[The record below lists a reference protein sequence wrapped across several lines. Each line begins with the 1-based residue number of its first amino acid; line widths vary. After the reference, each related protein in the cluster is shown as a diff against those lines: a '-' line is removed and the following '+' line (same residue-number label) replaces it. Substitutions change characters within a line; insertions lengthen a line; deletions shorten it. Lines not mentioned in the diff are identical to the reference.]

1 MSDQKK
7 YSLEFTISF
16 SAPEP
21 YVGLLKS
28 GELARAVE
36 NTCRIQCKNT
46 SKGSFPGI
54 GLDVVFKEYGPAM
67 STSYLAWT
75 MTDSTMEVPN
85 LNPEASWETEMPFT
99 PTMDGLCLAEITL
112 QSRGDESVP
121 PSDIDLS
128 GGGSESRSKLTNYFY
143 VVPREALDLQIAL
156 NNLSSK
162 LERTSD
168 G

>member
-1 MSDQKK
+1 MSEQKK

-16 SAPEP
+16 VAPEP
-21 YVGLLKS
+21 YVALLKP
-28 GELARAVE
+28 GELTRSVE
-36 NTCRIQCKNT
+36 NTCMIQCKNT
-46 SKGSFPGI
+46 SQASFPGI
-54 GLDVVFKEYGPAM
+54 GVDVVFREYGPGL
-67 STSYLAWT
+67 STSYLAWS
-75 MTDSTMEVPN
+75 MTDLTLNVPN
-85 LNPEASWETEMPFT
+85 LNPEAGWETEIKFT
-99 PTMDGLCLAEITL
+99 PTMDGLCFAEVSL
-112 QSRGDESVP
+112 QSRGDESVS

-128 GGGSESRSKLTNYFY
+128 GGGSESRSKITNYFY